1 MRLLLILCVLVVP
14 GLAAS
19 QESRPAA
26 PDAGM
31 GPNLEHFL
39 AQPPRPDEV
48 LPFGAGMTRPEQL
61 SGKLP
66 EYTPE
71 ALAARVEGRFV
82 LQCTIWVTGE
92 VTDCLIL
99 KPLRHMDTAILDA
112 VKTWRFKPA
121 TLKGHPVSV
130 RYTFAGR
137 YTLPAKK
144 R

>member
-1 MRLLLILCVLVVP
+1 MRLLLILCVLVAP

-31 GPNLEHFL
+31 APGIEHFL
-39 AQPPRPDEV
+39 AQPPHPDDV
-48 LPFGAGMTRPEQL
+48 LPFGGSMTRPEQL
-61 SGKLP
+61 SGALP
-66 EYTPE
+66 KYTPA
-71 ALAARVEGRFV
+71 ALAARVEGRFM
-82 LQCTIWVTGE
+82 LQCTIRVTGE
-92 VTDCLIL
+92 VTGCRIL
-99 KPLRHMDTAILDA
+99 EPLLHMDKAIMDA

-121 TLKGHPVSV
+121 TLKGYPVAV

>member
-19 QESRPAA
+19 QESRAAA

-31 GPNLEHFL
+31 GQYLEHFL
-39 AQPPRPDEV
+39 AQPPGPDDV
-48 LPFGAGMTRPEQL
+48 LPFGASMTRPEQL
-61 SGKLP
+61 SGELP
-66 EYTPE
+66 KYTPE

-82 LQCTIWVTGE
+82 LQCTIRLTGE
-92 VTDCLIL
+92 VTDCLNL
-99 KPLRHMDTAILDA
+99 KPLRHMDKAIMDA

-121 TLKGHPVSV
+121 TLKGHPVAV
-130 RYTFAGR
+130 RYTFAGK